1 MSKHRPRTGRER
13 EHKVNSEL
21 WVSVFFIRNKESFF
35 EPEVL
40 YDIFDLENVNMLKI
54 NYIYPYFEMTSS

>member
-1 MSKHRPRTGRER
+1 MGIGFLH
-13 EHKVNSEL
+13 
-21 WVSVFFIRNKESFF
+21 KESFF
-35 EPEVL
+35 EYYELIKNGGGGGGTYIIKPEVL

>member
-1 MSKHRPRTGRER
+1 MGIGFLH
-13 EHKVNSEL
+13 
-21 WVSVFFIRNKESFF
+21 KESFF
-35 EPEVL
+35 EYYELIKNRGGGTYIIKPEVL